1 MKNLI
6 ACVNTA
12 KTNEL
17 KNLVARRIKE
27 FKSLGNKD
35 SKELFKELCFCILTA
50 NFTAERGMKIQ
61 SAIGEGFLTF
71 SERRLASKLREL
83 GHRFP
88 NTRASYIVE
97 ARKHAED
104 LKRIVHSSF
113 DDVNDL
119 REWLADNVKGLGF
132 KESSHFLRNIG
143 FDNIAIID
151 FHIIDFLVKFNM
163 IKKPTTI
170 TRKNYLE
177 IESVLKKI
185 AKAMDVNLAEL
196 DLYLWYCETGRVLK

>member
-1 MKNLI
+1 MKNLL

-17 KNLVARRIKE
+17 KNLVARRTKE

-35 SKELFKELCFCILTA
+35 SEELFKELAFCILTA
-50 NFTAERGMKIQ
+50 NFTAERSMKIQ
-61 SAIGEGFLTF
+61 ESVGNGFLTL
-71 SERRLASKLREL
+71 SEEKLAKRLREL

-88 NTRASYIVE
+88 NTRAKYIVE
-97 ARKHAED
+97 ARKHAKD
-104 LKRIVHSSF
+104 LKKIVHSTF
-113 DDVNDL
+113 DNVDAL
-119 REWLADNVKGLGF
+119 REWLADNVKGLGY

-143 FDNIAIID
+143 FEDVAIID
-151 FHIIDFLVKFNM
+151 FHIIDFLAKFDM
-163 IKKPTTI
+163 IKKPKTI
-170 TRKNYLE
+170 ARKNYLE
-177 IESVLKKI
+177 IEAVLKKI